1 MKTVQLNDAG
11 YTADGKWRLVLV
23 GPTPEMI
30 AEMAL
35 NPAHDARFNEDF
47 ASQYAAAIAACP
59 APDLPDVDIDAMQRE
74 LEKMFASAS
83 NISESAV
90 TLLTQR
96 DALRIRVAELEKVL
110 AELESQKPVGYFCR
124 HPVLGFYEEQIG
136 PSDSNIA
143 LYAQPVPAPTQVPAK
158 PIIDKPTLP
167 PGWQVSRVPD
177 AEFQPRDLINICKYK
192 PDGQPERGGTA
203 CRLDDSSLFWH
214 FFNDWLLMQEGNQA
228 GEEEH
233 F

>member
-1 MKTVQLNDAG
+1 MKIEIDELG
-11 YTADGKWRLVLV
+11 YHTAPDGSKWRVV
-23 GPTPEMI
+23 PVEPTPEMI

-74 LEKMFASAS
+74 
-83 NISESAV
+83 
-90 TLLTQR
+90 
-96 DALRIRVAELEKVL
+96 L

>member
-74 LEKMFASAS
+74 
-83 NISESAV
+83 
-90 TLLTQR
+90 
-96 DALRIRVAELEKVL
+96 L